1 MAARLFVGNLPRS
14 VVDSA
19 LAEFVTRAGFQVS
32 AATVILDKATGQS
45 RGFGFVDLAEGED
58 VQRAIASLNGQTLDD
73 RNLTVSEAHPQTRG
87 ERGSRP
93 PGGPARGRSGG
104 YGGGRH
110 DRGDR
115 DY

>member
-73 RNLTVSEAHPQTRG
+73 RNLTVSEAHP
-87 ERGSRP
+87 
-93 PGGPARGRSGG
+93 
-104 YGGGRH
+104 
-110 DRGDR
+110 
-115 DY
+115 

>member
-14 VVDSA
+14 VADSG
-19 LAEFVTRAGFQVS
+19 LADFVTGAGFQVS

-58 VQRAIASLNGQTLDD
+58 VQRAIASLNGQTLEG
-73 RNLTVSEAHPQTRG
+73 RNLTVGEAHPQTRG

-93 PGGPARGRSGG
+93 PGGSGRGRNGG

>member
-14 VVDSA
+14 VADSA
-19 LAEFVTRAGFQVS
+19 LAEFVTGAGFQVS

-73 RNLTVSEAHPQTRG
+73 RKLTVSEAHPQTRG

-93 PGGPARGRSGG
+93 PGGRGRSGG
-104 YGGGRH
+104 EGGGRH
-110 DRGDR
+110 DRGGR

>member
-1 MAARLFVGNLPRS
+1 MAARLFVGNLPRG

-19 LAEFVTRAGFQVS
+19 LAEFAAGAGFQVT

-58 VQRAIASLNGQTLDD
+58 VQRAIASLNGQTLDGRD
-73 RNLTVSEAHPQTRG
+73 LTVSEAHPLTRG
-87 ERGSRP
+87 DRGSRP

-104 YGGGRH
+104 YARGRDDRGGR
-110 DRGDR
+110 

>member
-1 MAARLFVGNLPRS
+1 MTARLFVGNLPRG

-19 LAEFVTRAGFQVS
+19 LAEFVAGAGFQVT

-58 VQRAIASLNGQTLDD
+58 VQRAIASLNGQTLHG
-73 RNLTVSEAHPQTRG
+73 RTLTVSEAHPQARG
-87 ERGSRP
+87 DRGSRP
-93 PGGPARGRSGG
+93 PGGPARGRSSGQ
-104 YGGGRH
+104 GGGRH
-110 DRGDR
+110 DGGGR

>member
-1 MAARLFVGNLPRS
+1 MAARLFVGNLPRG

-19 LAEFVTRAGFQVS
+19 LADFVAGAGFQVS

-58 VQRAIASLNGQTLDD
+58 VQRAIASLNGQTLDG

-87 ERGSRP
+87 DRG
-93 PGGPARGRSGG
+93 GAARGRSGG

>member
-19 LAEFVTRAGFQVS
+19 LAEFVTGAGFQVS

-58 VQRAIASLNGQTLDD
+58 VQRAIASLNGQTLDG

-93 PGGPARGRSGG
+93 PGGSARGRSGS

>member
-1 MAARLFVGNLPRS
+1 MAARLFVGNLPRD
-14 VVDSA
+14 VVDGA
-19 LAEFVTRAGFQVS
+19 LADFVVGAGFHV
-32 AATVILDKATGQS
+32 ATTTVIFDKATGQS

-58 VQRAIASLNGQTLDD
+58 LQRALASLNGQTLGG
-73 RNLTVSEAHPQTRG
+73 RKLTVSEAHAPARG
-87 ERGSRP
+87 GGGSRP
-93 PGGPARGRSGG
+93 PGGPGRGPRRD

>member
-19 LAEFVTRAGFQVS
+19 LAEFVTGAGFQVS
-32 AATVILDKATGQS
+32 VATVILDKATGQS

-58 VQRAIASLNGQTLDD
+58 VQRAIASLNGQTLDG

-87 ERGSRP
+87 DRP
-93 PGGPARGRSGG
+93 QGGPPRGRRGG
-104 YGGGRH
+104 YGGGRN
-110 DRGDR
+110 DRGGR

>member
-14 VVDSA
+14 VVERA
-19 LAEFVTRAGFQVS
+19 LAEFVTGAGFQVA

-58 VQRAIASLNGQTLDD
+58 GQRAIASLNGQTLDG
-73 RNLTVSEAHPQTRG
+73 RNLTVSAAHPQTRG
-87 ERGSRP
+87 ERGPRP
-93 PGGPARGRSGG
+93 PGGAAPGRR
-104 YGGGRH
+104 GGGRH

>member
-1 MAARLFVGNLPRS
+1 MAGRLFVGNLPRG

-19 LAEFVTRAGFQVS
+19 LAEFVAGAGFHVA
-32 AATVILDKATGQS
+32 AATVINDKATGQS
-45 RGFGFVDLAEGED
+45 RGFGFVELAEGED
-58 VQRAIASLNGQTLDD
+58 VQRVFASLNGQTLDG
-73 RNLTVSEAHPQTRG
+73 RTLTVSEAHPQTRG

-93 PGGPARGRSGG
+93 QGGPARGRSGG

-110 DRGDR
+110 DRGGR

>member
-19 LAEFVTRAGFQVS
+19 LAEFVTGAGFQVS

-73 RNLTVSEAHPQTRG
+73 RKLTVSEAHPQARGG

-93 PGGPARGRSGG
+93 QGGPARGRSGG
-104 YGGGRH
+104 
-110 DRGDR
+110 
-115 DY
+115 

>member
-19 LAEFVTRAGFQVS
+19 LAEFVTGAGFQVS

-58 VQRAIASLNGQTLDD
+58 VQRAIASLNGQTLDG

-87 ERGSRP
+87 ERGPRS
-93 PGGPARGRSGG
+93 PGGPARGQGGG